1 MKIPDRYL
9 TEEELAARK
18 EQEAQATQ
26 NRQNLAQARA
36 ARRQSNKQVRAD
48 RKAVKTAQKQLDKL
62 DAQAAQ
68 TGQFNA
74 ADIDAATANLS
85 KAQEAY
91 QKSQTDLANKQEA
104 VNTAKE
110 PVKADNKQWWQN
122 AGSDALNYMQ
132 GKAAEYSAN
141 GKTEDNIRKLSDNFY
156 TGLNIWANTLG
167 RDTKNPASAYLENQ
181 AAQHDQQ
188 AAQMDITAQQEAGI
202 ANRNYRVEADKDAIS
217 QAATKNA
224 QAVQNLGASAG
235 GGAAAL
241 KRTVQDA
248 DYNAHRTRQD
258 DTRRTAQDFRDAA
271 ANTRQTATS
280 ERQAATALN
289 QETQQMNRAND
300 EIRWLSQ
307 TDPAFAETMRNIANT
322 AAAASLYTTLNRG
335 GI

>member
-1 MKIPDRYL
+1 MTIPDYYL
-9 TEEELAARK
+9 SEEEKAARK
-18 EQEAQATQ
+18 EQEAQAVQ
-26 NRQNLAQARA
+26 HRQDLAQARA

-48 RKAVKTAQKQLDKL
+48 KKAVQTAQKQLDKL
-62 DAQAAQ
+62 DTQAAQ

-104 VNTAKE
+104 VNAAKE

-122 AGSDALNYMQ
+122 AGKDALTYLQN
-132 GKAAEYSAN
+132 KSAEYNNSGQA
-141 GKTEDNIRKLSDNFY
+141 KLSDNFY
-156 TGLNIWANTLG
+156 TGLNLWANTLG
-167 RDTKNPASAYLENQ
+167 RDTKNPASKYLENQ

-188 AAQMDITAQQEAGI
+188 AAQMDKTAQQEAGI
-202 ANRNYRVEADKDAIS
+202 ANRNYRVEADKDAVS

-241 KRTVQDA
+241 NRTVQDA

-307 TDPAFAETMRNIANT
+307 TDPAFAETMRNIAN
-322 AAAASLYTTLNRG
+322 AATSASLYTALNHG